1 MLTAFM
7 KDRLSCPPQSV
18 TMDIL
23 QDPQIIAQLSIAL
36 FLAIVF
42 LQSAL
47 DKVFNWSGNLSWL
60 KEHFS
65 KTFLASTVAPMLAT
79 VTIVELITGGLAL
92 CGAFCIVF
100 CEDNSCVYYALLGS
114 LLSYLMLIFG
124 QRIAQDYDG
133 AKTIAIYFGVS
144 LIGLLS
150 FI

>member
-1 MLTAFM
+1 MLTPFVR
-7 KDRLSCPPQSV
+7 DHLSCLDQSV
-18 TMDIL
+18 VMDIL
-23 QDPQIIAQLSIAL
+23 LDPQIIAQLSLSL

-47 DKVFNWSGNLSWL
+47 DKIFNWTGNLSWL

-65 KTFLASTVAPMLAT
+65 KTFLAKTVAPMLAT
-79 VTIVELITGGLAL
+79 VTVVELITGGLAL
-92 CGAFCIVF
+92 CGAFCLLF
-100 CEDNSCVYYALLGS
+100 CDDNSCTYYAIIGS

-144 LIGLLS
+144 MIGLLT
-150 FI
+150 FM